1 MTKKKNSATHSS
13 RGAAPAFPV
22 PPEPSSDPEV
32 ATVPVLGDAIAD
44 ESAAELARRLEG
56 ALVDVALLEQRY
68 ETAKG
73 FVLECELRAALVRKA
88 VREAIVELRNGDGLA
103 VAELADRL
111 AAAIAPPEVR
121 PTGTIDPLDVPIPL
135 EEQERLGE
143 FVRGGK

>member
-88 VREAIVELRNGDGLA
+88 VREAIVELRVGAKERG
-103 VAELADRL
+103 ELADVL